1 MVRCSLGSVLWDDF
15 DPAGRVEIP
24 VISSTIIVWPV
35 PARGSYGIDREVATR
50 SGMETRRGYLRI
62 LHLERLEVEYKSVKS
77 LTTREGTFH
86 HVSKK
91 DFCRL
96 LKTAHLMT
104 SEEIQKSWYH

>member
-1 MVRCSLGSVLWDDF
+1 MAKKIKLQQDQ
-15 DPAGRVEIP
+15 
-24 VISSTIIVWPV
+24 VWK
-35 PARGSYGIDREVATR
+35 RGE
-50 SGMETRRGYLRI
+50 EYLRI

-77 LTTREGTFH
+77 LTTRAGTRH

-104 SEEIQKSWYH
+104 LEEIQRLILVGAEVTRLKLLWEYGFN

>member
-1 MVRCSLGSVLWDDF
+1 VENVRGQRPSKQ
-15 DPAGRVEIP
+15 
-24 VISSTIIVWPV
+24 
-35 PARGSYGIDREVATR
+35 SYGQCPDAVRIVLAMKLQQDQVWK
-50 SGMETRRGYLRI
+50 RGEEYLRI

-96 LKTAHLMT
+96 IKTAHLMT
-104 SEEIQKSWYH
+104 LEEIQKSWYH

>member
-1 MVRCSLGSVLWDDF
+1 LFRRNRVLARFAPNDF
-15 DPAGRVEIP
+15 ASIIYNGRLEKHDVSPFQATAMAKKIKLQQDQ
-24 VISSTIIVWPV
+24 VWK
-35 PARGSYGIDREVATR
+35 RGE
-50 SGMETRRGYLRI
+50 EYLRI

-77 LTTREGTFH
+77 LTTRAGTRH

-104 SEEIQKSWYH
+104 LEEIQKSWYH

>member
-1 MVRCSLGSVLWDDF
+1 MKLQQDQ
-15 DPAGRVEIP
+15 
-24 VISSTIIVWPV
+24 VWK
-35 PARGSYGIDREVATR
+35 RGE
-50 SGMETRRGYLRI
+50 EYLRI

-77 LTTREGTFH
+77 LTTREGTVH

-104 SEEIQKSWYH
+104 LEEIQKSWYHCRTRAAAIAAGGATWRVIRPARDSYFSRQVMRALSKS

>member
-1 MVRCSLGSVLWDDF
+1 MKLQQDQ
-15 DPAGRVEIP
+15 
-24 VISSTIIVWPV
+24 VWK
-35 PARGSYGIDREVATR
+35 RGE
-50 SGMETRRGYLRI
+50 EYLRI

-77 LTTREGTFH
+77 LTTRAGTRH

-104 SEEIQKSWYH
+104 LEEIQKSWYQERPVQKRLILVGAEVTRLKFLREYRFI

>member
-1 MVRCSLGSVLWDDF
+1 
-15 DPAGRVEIP
+15 
-24 VISSTIIVWPV
+24 
-35 PARGSYGIDREVATR
+35 
-50 SGMETRRGYLRI
+50 
-62 LHLERLEVEYKSVKS
+62 VEYKSVKS

-104 SEEIQKSWYH
+104 TEEIQKSWYH